1 MYSVTVP
8 VPVGEANNGQHKKAT
23 FFLFLFGAILLCGG
37 FLLSVF
43 TLQSCPFETFSDCSG
58 VLKASGPVLGVTGL
72 LCILIARSR
81 ARLYIS
87 QRQLQNEQICSLFFC
102 RGNCQFAQF
111 LIFGFLFLTSGM
123 LISILGIWVPGC
135 SPGWPN
141 IQLNQTSSSD
151 GDLQGCGFLSF
162 QILGPLIVLTG
173 LCFFVIAHVKKKQN
187 LNLNEESLEN
197 EERPQSPESF
207 QVTLGDAVLMF
218 PPPPPPYFA
227 DPLSPAVT
235 HCLMSSVLPASRNPP
250 PYHSVFSDGE
260 QFADDERTVAARDDE
275 TIYTI
280 SGCSSPLGISPV
292 RFFSSEPPPDYEEK
306 ASVESNEYSLSSSV
320 SSFSLVTSDTS
331 S

>member
-8 VPVGEANNGQHKKAT
+8 VPLGEENNGQYKKAT

-43 TLQSCPFETFSDCSG
+43 TLQSCPFESFSDCSG
-58 VLKASGPVLGVTGL
+58 VLKASGPVLGVIGL
-72 LCILIARSR
+72 LCILIARSK
-81 ARLYIS
+81 ARFHTS
-87 QRQLQNEQICSLFFC
+87 QRQLQNEQICHLFLC
-102 RGNCQFAQF
+102 RKNCQFVQF

-135 SPGWPN
+135 SPGGPN

-151 GDLQGCGFLSF
+151 EDLQGCGFLSF

-187 LNLNEESLEN
+187 LNLNEEPLGN
-197 EERPQSPESF
+197 EERTQSPESF

-235 HCLMSSVLPASRNPP
+235 HCLMSSASPAPP
-250 PYHSVFSDGE
+250 PYHSVFSDGA
-260 QFADDERTVAARDDE
+260 QFADDQRTVAVRDEE

-280 SGCSSPLGISPV
+280 SGCSSPLVISPV
-292 RFFSSEPPPDYEEK
+292 QFFFSEPPPGYEEK
-306 ASVESNEYSLSSSV
+306 ASVESNEYSLSSSL
-320 SSFSLVTSDTS
+320 SSSSVVTTDTS

>member
-8 VPVGEANNGQHKKAT
+8 VPVGEENNGQHSKAT
-23 FFLFLFGAILLCGG
+23 FFLFLFGAVLLCGG

-72 LCILIARSR
+72 LCILIARSK
-81 ARLYIS
+81 ARLYTS
-87 QRQLQNEQICSLFFC
+87 QRQLQNERICRLFFC

-135 SPGWPN
+135 SPGWPST
-141 IQLNQTSSSD
+141 QLNQTSSSD

-162 QILGPLIVLTG
+162 QILGPFIVLTG

-187 LNLNEESLEN
+187 LNLNEEPLEN
-197 EERPQSPESF
+197 EERTQSPESF

-235 HCLMSSVLPASRNPP
+235 HCLMSNASPAPP
-250 PYHSVFSDGE
+250 PYHSVFSDGA
-260 QFADDERTVAARDDE
+260 QFADDGRTAAVRDDE

-280 SGCSSPLGISPV
+280 SGCSSPLVISPV
-292 RFFSSEPPPDYEEK
+292 QFFFSEPPPGYEEK
-306 ASVESNEYSLSSSV
+306 ASVESNECSLSSSL
-320 SSFSLVTSDTS
+320 SSSSVVTTETS